1 MNKSASIKENI
12 NDERIN
18 KLNFWLR
25 SMSDFENA
33 DIEQVSGDASFRRY
47 FRVRKDSLSFIAMDS
62 PPEKENC
69 GSFLKVANFLDHM
82 SVNVPR
88 IIESNIE
95 EGFLLLSDLGSQNYL
110 DVLIQSPESAKNLY
124 EDAIKSLHKIQHHG
138 KTFQTE
144 LPPYDEKLLK
154 EELSIFYEWLCSRHI
169 GLKFGDDDMKKWLQC
184 CDELIS
190 NALKQPKVFV
200 HRDFHSRNLM
210 KTKKNN
216 PGIVDF
222 QDAVEGPITY
232 DIVSLLRDCYIS
244 WPETKVQE
252 WCEDYYFS
260 LDHSIK
266 KIMNFKK
273 FIYYFDLMGV
283 HRHLKAA
290 GIFFRLHYRD
300 GKSGYIKDVP
310 RTINYIYKVTL
321 KYPELSFLRVLI
333 KERCMPALRKV

>member
-1 MNKSASIKENI
+1 
-12 NDERIN
+12 
-18 KLNFWLR
+18 
-25 SMSDFENA
+25 
-33 DIEQVSGDASFRRY
+33 
-47 FRVRKDSLSFIAMDS
+47 
-62 PPEKENC
+62 
-69 GSFLKVANFLDHM
+69 
-82 SVNVPR
+82 
-88 IIESNIE
+88 
-95 EGFLLLSDLGSQNYL
+95 
-110 DVLIQSPESAKNLY
+110 
-124 EDAIKSLHKIQHHG
+124 
-138 KTFQTE
+138 
-144 LPPYDEKLLK
+144 
-154 EELSIFYEWLCSRHI
+154 
-169 GLKFGDDDMKKWLQC
+169 
-184 CDELIS
+184 
-190 NALKQPKVFV
+190 
-200 HRDFHSRNLM
+200 M

-321 KYPELSFLRVLI
+321 KYPELSFLRILI